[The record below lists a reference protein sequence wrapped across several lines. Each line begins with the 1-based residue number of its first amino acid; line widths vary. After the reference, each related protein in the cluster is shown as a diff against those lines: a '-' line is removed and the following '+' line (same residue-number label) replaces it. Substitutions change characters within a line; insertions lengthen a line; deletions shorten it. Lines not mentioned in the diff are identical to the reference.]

1 MSSRN
6 RKRKR
11 GHSSSGKRARKR
23 RKVTMTIGDK
33 KDARERELVHLV
45 GLYGN
50 ISAENVHKQLIARI
64 ASGIVP
70 DVPSSPATVL
80 RSLRILVA
88 KGELIRNA
96 DYRYI
101 LPSVPAPVFA
111 NVAVNDVV
119 NVSENDVVN
128 VSENDVVCVVEDDVD
143 AGSAENP
150 VQGDKGN
157 DIVTD
162 AIDVSSSDSS
172 SSSSSDSDSSSNDD
186 SSSSDDSD
194 SDSDDLE
201 CRTVRLCVP
210 IHGYLQK
217 YTIAMEP
224 RKRKLKRKR

>member
-80 RSLRILVA
+80 RSLRIL
-88 KGELIRNA
+88 
-96 DYRYI
+96 
-101 LPSVPAPVFA
+101 S
-111 NVAVNDVV
+111 
-119 NVSENDVVN
+119 
-128 VSENDVVCVVEDDVD
+128 
-143 AGSAENP
+143 
-150 VQGDKGN
+150 
-157 DIVTD
+157 
-162 AIDVSSSDSS
+162 
-172 SSSSSDSDSSSNDD
+172 
-186 SSSSDDSD
+186 
-194 SDSDDLE
+194 
-201 CRTVRLCVP
+201 
-210 IHGYLQK
+210 
-217 YTIAMEP
+217 
-224 RKRKLKRKR
+224 